1 MSGQS
6 AGTTAKAAVERPVKK
21 GAGAMGSVHMKLVM
35 IMVLLIVCL
44 MTVVGAFLVNSVSAF
59 YLNDFYSQIAQVFL
73 DEELCRDLTTK
84 TDGEED
90 GAAKLNEILKAY
102 AGELGV
108 DGRNRKLYIL
118 DSNGQCRV
126 RPAGDTDPLQ
136 YTSNLTFALT
146 TGLETGESGDESNL
160 AVDYMDVAIPI
171 HRGDDGYIIYILDN
185 KATANGLTDQIFLLI
200 MEALVFGLV
209 ITVLLTF
216 PLSSTMVTPI
226 RRLTEGS
233 MRVARG
239 DFSHKIEVASQDE
252 IGVLTD
258 TFNDMAGQLQD
269 TLRQVE
275 NERNKLDT
283 LFLHMTD
290 GVVAFSRQGQVIHS
304 NPAAARMLHQS
315 IDGTTAYGQ
324 LFGEDAP
331 LEQVLAAPDHL
342 EAERQVQDSYLQLL
356 MAPFDRGREGGG
368 VLVVIHDVTEQRK
381 SQELQREFVANV
393 SHELRTPLTNIRSYA
408 ETISDSVGDLPPDM
422 EKKFLGV
429 ILNETDRMTHIVQD
443 LLTLSRFDSGK
454 DELKLTRFSFAEA
467 VQSLYHAVY
476 MEARRHDHELKLA
489 LEPDLPAIVADRER
503 IVQVMMNVVSNAI
516 KYTPDGG
523 HITISAGR
531 RGDLV
536 WMVVDD
542 DGIGIPAQDRP
553 RIFERFYRVDKARSR
568 QSGGTGLGLSIA
580 KEIVTLHQGSL
591 RILDKEGPGLAVC
604 LELKIEGPDH
614 E

>member
-6 AGTTAKAAVERPVKK
+6 AGTAAKAAVEHPVKK
-21 GAGAMGSVHMKLVM
+21 GSGAMGSVHMKLVM

-44 MTVVGAFLVNSVSAF
+44 MTVVGAFLINSVSAF
-59 YLNDFYSQIAQVFL
+59 YLKDFYSQIAQVFL

-84 TDGEED
+84 VDGEED

-126 RPAGDTDPLQ
+126 RPAGDTAPLQ

-171 HRGDDGYIIYILDN
+171 HRGDDGYVIYILDN
-185 KATANGLTDQIFLLI
+185 KTTANDLTDQMFLLI

-454 DELKLTRFSFAEA
+454 DELKLTRFSFSEA

-476 MEARRHDHELKLA
+476 MEARRHDHQLKLE

-536 WMVVDD
+536 RMVVDD
-542 DGIGIPAQDRP
+542 DGIGIPAADRP

-580 KEIVTLHQGSL
+580 KEIVALHQGSL

-604 LELKIEGPDH
+604 LELNIEGPGH

>member
-1 MSGQS
+1 MSS
-6 AGTTAKAAVERPVKK
+6 D
-21 GAGAMGSVHMKLVM
+21 HMKLVM

-44 MTVVGAFLVNSVSAF
+44 MTVVGAFLINSVSAF
-59 YLNDFYSQIAQVFL
+59 YLEDFYSQIAQVFL

-84 TDGEED
+84 VDGEED

-126 RPAGDTDPLQ
+126 RPAGDTAPLQ

-171 HRGDDGYIIYILDN
+171 HRGDDGYVIYILDN
-185 KATANGLTDQIFLLI
+185 KTTANDLTDQMFLLI

-342 EAERQVQDSYLQLL
+342 EAERQAVSY
-356 MAPFDRGREGGG
+356 
-368 VLVVIHDVTEQRK
+368 
-381 SQELQREFVANV
+381 
-393 SHELRTPLTNIRSYA
+393 
-408 ETISDSVGDLPPDM
+408 
-422 EKKFLGV
+422 
-429 ILNETDRMTHIVQD
+429 TH
-443 LLTLSRFDSGK
+443 LTLPTK
-454 DELKLTRFSFAEA
+454 
-467 VQSLYHAVY
+467 
-476 MEARRHDHELKLA
+476 
-489 LEPDLPAIVADRER
+489 R
-503 IVQVMMNVVSNAI
+503 IV
-516 KYTPDGG
+516 
-523 HITISAGR
+523 
-531 RGDLV
+531 
-536 WMVVDD
+536 
-542 DGIGIPAQDRP
+542 
-553 RIFERFYRVDKARSR
+553 
-568 QSGGTGLGLSIA
+568 
-580 KEIVTLHQGSL
+580 
-591 RILDKEGPGLAVC
+591 
-604 LELKIEGPDH
+604 
-614 E
+614 

>member
-21 GAGAMGSVHMKLVM
+21 GAGAMSSVHMKLVM

-44 MTVVGAFLVNSVSAF
+44 MTVVGAFLINSVSAF
-59 YLNDFYSQIAQVFL
+59 YLEDFYSQIAQVFL

-84 TDGEED
+84 VDGEED

-126 RPAGDTDPLQ
+126 RPAGDTAPLQ

-171 HRGDDGYIIYILDN
+171 HRGDDGYVIYILDN
-185 KATANGLTDQIFLLI
+185 KTTANDLTDQMFLLI

-233 MRVARG
+233 MRVARR

-476 MEARRHDHELKLA
+476 MEARRHNHELKLD

-523 HITISAGR
+523 HIAISAGR
-531 RGDLV
+531 RGDRV

-580 KEIVTLHQGSL
+580 KEIVALHQGSL

-604 LELKIEGPDH
+604 LELKIEGPGH